1 MIEKEILGEWR
12 DDLVNPEK
20 IITAEVRLSRGKG
33 PRYALVTIN
42 RFKTK
47 AELVTAFNKA
57 TPKAK
62 HIGA

>member
-1 MIEKEILGEWR
+1 MITKEILGQWPA
-12 DDLVNPEK
+12 DLVNPEK
-20 IITAEVRLSRGKG
+20 IITAEVRLSPGKG
-33 PRYALVTIN
+33 PKYTMVTVQ

-47 AELVTAFNKA
+47 AELVKAFNKA